1 MVTIIILLVVLVVGE
16 IETRANFNRI
26 THTYYMIPAH
36 SRSMTRLNKTHIII
50 HLYV

>member
-1 MVTIIILLVVLVVGE
+1 MVTIIILLVVLVGE
-16 IETRANFNRI
+16 IETRVIFNRT
-26 THTYYMIPAH
+26 THTSYMIPAH